1 MLIGN
6 RSLSA
11 SSKKI
16 DPVLDALFST
26 SAGPVQ
32 APPKSRYS
40 ELAAS
45 KARQEEESDSDNGEE
60 DDEELSSGDEG
71 DANSSEA
78 SDVDGAVESARDD
91 ELSDA
96 SAPGASDDDEREIAA
111 QILAEAQAH
120 ERKQKKKR
128 KHDEFHD
135 LESKYFDRLGDDEPP
150 VSKKRKSDDGLE
162 DEAEGSKAKDAEDDS
177 DSDIPVHES
186 LTQKKEVDE
195 IEKASRT
202 VFLSNVSVEAA
213 SSKKAKKIIMGH
225 LSSFLDKTA
234 KPPQSLESLRFRSL
248 PFSTAAMPKRAAFA
262 TKSLMEATTQSA
274 NAYVVYSS
282 AAVAREACEKLNG
295 TVVLDRHLRVD
306 SVAHPAPVDHR
317 RCVFVGNLG
326 FVDDETVLNVKTD
339 EDGKEQT
346 EKRKRTK
353 VPMDVEEG
361 LWRNFGKHAG
371 KVESV
376 RVIRDQTTRVGKGIA
391 YVQFHVS
398 ATLAMKSKRGAELL
412 TGMAQ
417 DGNSVE
423 SALLLNGK
431 KFPPMLPRE
440 LRVSRCKAPHK
451 TARAMDKKNAERSAA
466 LAASSKAKKG
476 TKYVPKLT
484 AEEQTMAGRTS
495 KLLGRSAAAQARIA
509 KTGGKK
515 RDRTSRREKQFSK
528 DGKEGAGVGMGAA
541 GFKKPEDFVFEGRR
555 ASSRDAKP
563 KDLKQKVGKKKA
575 GAKPKRKSAK

>member
-1 MLIGN
+1 MPKFAHGSWLN
-6 RSLSA
+6 ASRNTTLSA

-16 DPVLDALFST
+16 DPTLDALFST
-26 SAGPVQ
+26 SSGPVQ

-40 ELAAS
+40 ELAALR
-45 KARQEEESDSDNGEE
+45 ARQESDSENEEE
-60 DDEELSSGDEG
+60 DDEELSSIDEG
-71 DANSSEA
+71 DVNLSEA
-78 SDVDGAVESARDD
+78 SDVDEAAESTHDDDD
-91 ELSDA
+91 EMSDA

-135 LESKYFDRLGDDEPP
+135 LESKYFDKLGDNEPP
-150 VSKKRKSDDGLE
+150 VSKKRKSDDSSE
-162 DEAEGSKAKDAEDDS
+162 DEAGTSKTKDAEGDS

-186 LTQKKEVDE
+186 LTQKKEDDE
-195 IEKASRT
+195 IEKANRT
-202 VFLSNVSVEAA
+202 VFLSNVSIEAA
-213 SSKKAKKIIMGH
+213 SSKKAKKTLIGH
-225 LSSFLDKTA
+225 LSSFLDKDAT
-234 KPPQSLESLRFRSL
+234 PQQSLESLRFRSL
-248 PFSTAAMPKRAAFA
+248 PFSTAAMSKRAAFA
-262 TKSLMEATTQSA
+262 TKSLMEATTQSV

-282 AAVAREACEKLNG
+282 PAVARAACDKLNG

-391 YVQFHVS
+391 YVQFYVS
-398 ATLAMKSKRGAELL
+398 ANLAM
-412 TGMAQ
+412 
-417 DGNSVE
+417 
-423 SALLLNGK
+423 
-431 KFPPMLPRE
+431 
-440 LRVSRCKAPHK
+440 
-451 TARAMDKKNAERSAA
+451 
-466 LAASSKAKKG
+466 SS
-476 TKYVPKLT
+476 
-484 AEEQTMAGRTS
+484 
-495 KLLGRSAAAQARIA
+495 
-509 KTGGKK
+509 
-515 RDRTSRREKQFSK
+515 D
-528 DGKEGAGVGMGAA
+528 
-541 GFKKPEDFVFEGRR
+541 
-555 ASSRDAKP
+555 
-563 KDLKQKVGKKKA
+563 
-575 GAKPKRKSAK
+575 

>member
-1 MLIGN
+1 MGRN
-6 RSLSA
+6 RNAVLSA

-16 DPVLDALFST
+16 DPALDALFST
-26 SAGPVQ
+26 SSGPVQ
-32 APPKSRYS
+32 APSSSRYS
-40 ELAAS
+40 ELAS
-45 KARQEEESDSDNGEE
+45 SRARKEARTKNEEE
-60 DDEELSSGDEG
+60 DDADLSDATEDDEAAAEG
-71 DANSSEA
+71 T
-78 SDVDGAVESARDD
+78 DVD
-91 ELSDA
+91 ELRDA
-96 SAPGASDDDEREIAA
+96 SAPGAGDDDEREIAA

-135 LESKYFDRLGDDEPP
+135 LESKYFDKLGDDEPP
-150 VSKKRKSDDGLE
+150 VSKKRKPDGSAE
-162 DEAEGSKAKDAEDDS
+162 DEAGGSEAKDAEDDS

-195 IEKASRT
+195 LEKASRT
-202 VFLSNVSVEAA
+202 VFLSNVSIEAA
-213 SSKKAKKIIMGH
+213 TSKKAKKILTGH
-225 LSSFLDKTA
+225 LSSFLDKDA
-234 KPPQSLESLRFRSL
+234 SPPQKLESLRFRSL
-248 PFSTAAMPKRAAFA
+248 PFSTGSMPKRAAFA
-262 TKSLMEATTQSA
+262 TKSLMEATTQSV

-282 AAVAREACEKLNG
+282 AEVARAACKKLNG

-326 FVDDETVLNVKTD
+326 FVDDETVLNVKVD
-339 EDGKEQT
+339 SEGKEQT

-361 LWRNFGKHAG
+361 LWRKFGEHAG

-376 RVIRDQTTRVGKGIA
+376 RVIRDDKTRVGKGIA
-391 YVQFHVS
+391 YVQFH
-398 ATLAMKSKRGAELL
+398 
-412 TGMAQ
+412 

-451 TARAMDKKNAERSAA
+451 TARAMEKKSADRGAA
-466 LAASSKAKKG
+466 LAASGKG
-476 TKYVPKLT
+476 NRGTRYVPKLT
-484 AEEQTMAGRTS
+484 AEEQSKAGRAS
-495 KLLGRSAAAQARIA
+495 KLLGRSAAAQARKS
-509 KTGGKK
+509 KTGGKP
-515 RDRTSRREKQFSK
+515 RERAIRRAKMFGK
-528 DGKEGAGVGMGAA
+528 DTKDGAGVGVGVGVA

-563 KDLKQKVGKKKA
+563 KDLKQKVGKKK
-575 GAKPKRKSAK
+575 GSAKPKKKSSR

>member
-1 MLIGN
+1 M
-6 RSLSA
+6 LSA

-16 DPVLDALFST
+16 DPALDALFST
-26 SAGPVQ
+26 SSGPVQ

-45 KARQEEESDSDNGEE
+45 KARQQAESENDEE
-60 DDEELSSGDEG
+60 DDEELSELSSGDEDG
-71 DANSSEA
+71 ADLSDA
-78 SDVDGAVESARDD
+78 SDEDEDEAAVEGTDGD

-135 LESKYFDRLGDDEPP
+135 LESKYFDKLGDDEPP
-150 VSKKRKSDDGLE
+150 VSKKRKSDDETG
-162 DEAEGSKAKDAEDDS
+162 ASKTKDAEDDS

-195 IEKASRT
+195 IEKAART
-202 VFLSNVSVEAA
+202 VFLSNVSIEAA
-213 SSKKAKKIIMGH
+213 SSKKAKKILTGH

-234 KPPQSLESLRFRSL
+234 SPPQKLESLRFRSL
-248 PFSTAAMPKRAAFA
+248 PFSTGSMPKRAAFA
-262 TKSLMEATTQSA
+262 TKSLMEATTQSV

-282 AAVAREACEKLNG
+282 AEVARAACKKLNG

-326 FVDDETVLNVKTD
+326 FVDDETVLNVKVDD
-339 EDGKEQT
+339 EGKEQT

-361 LWRNFGKHAG
+361 LWRKFGEHAG

-376 RVIRDQTTRVGKGIA
+376 RVIRDDKTRVGKGIA
-391 YVQFHVS
+391 YVQFYVS
-398 ATLAMKSKRGAELL
+398 ATS
-412 TGMAQ
+412 
-417 DGNSVE
+417 
-423 SALLLNGK
+423 
-431 KFPPMLPRE
+431 
-440 LRVSRCKAPHK
+440 
-451 TARAMDKKNAERSAA
+451 
-466 LAASSKAKKG
+466 
-476 TKYVPKLT
+476 Y
-484 AEEQTMAGRTS
+484 GR
-495 KLLGRSAAAQARIA
+495 
-509 KTGGKK
+509 
-515 RDRTSRREKQFSK
+515 
-528 DGKEGAGVGMGAA
+528 
-541 GFKKPEDFVFEGRR
+541 
-555 ASSRDAKP
+555 
-563 KDLKQKVGKKKA
+563 
-575 GAKPKRKSAK
+575 

>member
-1 MLIGN
+1 MGKDKK
-6 RSLSA
+6 SGLSA

-16 DPVLDALFST
+16 DPTLDALFST
-26 SAGPVQ
+26 SSGPVQ

-40 ELAAS
+40 ELIPEN
-45 KARQEEESDSDNGEE
+45 ARRELERESEDEDEVE
-60 DDEELSSGDEG
+60 VDDEELSSGDEG
-71 DANSSEA
+71 DANESEA
-78 SDVDGAVESARDD
+78 SEVDEAADSVRDE

-96 SAPGASDDDEREIAA
+96 SAPGASEDDEREIAA

-128 KHDEFHD
+128 KQDEFHD
-135 LESKYFDRLGDDEPP
+135 LESKYFDKLGEDEPP
-150 VSKKRKSDDGLE
+150 ASKRRKSDDNGAE
-162 DEAEGSKAKDAEDDS
+162 DSKAKDAEDDS
-177 DSDIPVHES
+177 DGDIPVHES
-186 LTQKKEVDE
+186 LTKSKEADE

-202 VFLSNVSVEAA
+202 VFLSNVSIEAA
-213 SSKKAKKIIMGH
+213 SSKKAKKTLTSH
-225 LSSFLDKTA
+225 LSSFLDKSA
-234 KPPQSLESLRFRSL
+234 SPPQSLESLRFRSV
-248 PFSTAAMPKRAAFA
+248 PFATAAMPKRAAFA
-262 TKSLMEATTQSA
+262 TKNLMEATTQSV

-282 AAVAREACEKLNG
+282 AAVARAACEKLNG

-306 SVAHPAPVDHR
+306 SVAHPAAVDHR

-339 EDGKEQT
+339 EEGKEHT

-361 LWRNFGKHAG
+361 LWQTFGKHAG

-391 YVQFHVS
+391 YVQFY
-398 ATLAMKSKRGAELL
+398 
-412 TGMAQ
+412 

-431 KFPPMLPRE
+431 KFPPMLPRG

-451 TARAMDKKNAERSAA
+451 TARAMDKKNAEKSVA
-466 LAASSKAKKG
+466 LAASSKGKKG
-476 TKYVPKLT
+476 TRYVPKLT
-484 AEEQTMAGRTS
+484 AEEQTMAGRAG
-495 KLLGRSAAAQARIA
+495 KLLGHSAAAQARIA
-509 KTGGKK
+509 KNGGKK
-515 RDRTSRREKQFSK
+515 RDRTNRGEKKFGK
-528 DGKEGAGVGMGAA
+528 DKKEGAGAVV
-541 GFKKPEDFVFEGRR
+541 FKKPEDFVFEGRR

-575 GAKPKRKSAK
+575 GAKPKRKTAR

>member
-1 MLIGN
+1 
-6 RSLSA
+6 LSA

-16 DPVLDALFST
+16 DPALDALFST
-26 SAGPVQ
+26 SSGPVQ

-40 ELAAS
+40 ELAAA
-45 KARQEEESDSDNGEE
+45 KARQDAEVENEEE
-60 DDEELSSGDEG
+60 DDEELSELPSGDEG
-71 DANSSEA
+71 DADLSEA
-78 SDVDGAVESARDD
+78 SDVDEAAESTNDD

-135 LESKYFDRLGDDEPP
+135 LESKYFDKLGDDEPP
-150 VSKKRKSDDGLE
+150 ASKKRKSDDGAE
-162 DEAEGSKAKDAEDDS
+162 DEAEGSQTKDAEDDS

-186 LTQKKEVDE
+186 LTQNKEADE

-202 VFLSNVSVEAA
+202 VFLSNVSIEAA
-213 SSKKAKKIIMGH
+213 SSKKSKKILMGH

-234 KPPQSLESLRFRSL
+234 SPPQKLESLRFRSL
-248 PFSTAAMPKRAAFA
+248 PFSTGSMPKRAAFA

-282 AAVAREACEKLNG
+282 TEVARTACKKLNG

-326 FVDDETVLNVKTD
+326 FVDDETVLNVKVDD
-339 EDGKEQT
+339 EGKEQT

-361 LWRNFGKHAG
+361 LWRKFGEHAG

-376 RVIRDQTTRVGKGIA
+376 RVIRDDKTRVGKGIA
-391 YVQFHVS
+391 YVQFYVS
-398 ATLAMKSKRGAELL
+398 AILAM
-412 TGMAQ
+412 
-417 DGNSVE
+417 NS
-423 SALLLNGK
+423 
-431 KFPPMLPRE
+431 
-440 LRVSRCKAPHK
+440 
-451 TARAMDKKNAERSAA
+451 D
-466 LAASSKAKKG
+466 
-476 TKYVPKLT
+476 
-484 AEEQTMAGRTS
+484 
-495 KLLGRSAAAQARIA
+495 
-509 KTGGKK
+509 
-515 RDRTSRREKQFSK
+515 
-528 DGKEGAGVGMGAA
+528 
-541 GFKKPEDFVFEGRR
+541 
-555 ASSRDAKP
+555 
-563 KDLKQKVGKKKA
+563 
-575 GAKPKRKSAK
+575 

>member
-1 MLIGN
+1 M
-6 RSLSA
+6 SA

-16 DPVLDALFST
+16 DPALDALFST
-26 SAGPVQ
+26 SSGPVQ

-40 ELAAS
+40 ELAAAR
-45 KARQEEESDSDNGEE
+45 ARQEADSENEEE
-60 DDEELSSGDEG
+60 DDEELSSIDEG
-71 DANSSEA
+71 DVNSSGA
-78 SDVDGAVESARDD
+78 SDVDEAAENTQD
-91 ELSDA
+91 EGSSDA

-135 LESKYFDRLGDDEPP
+135 LESKYFDKLGDDEPP
-150 VSKKRKSDDGLE
+150 VSKKKRKSDDSAE
-162 DEAEGSKAKDAEDDS
+162 DEAGGAKTKNTEDDS

-186 LTQKKEVDE
+186 LTQNKEVDE

-202 VFLSNVSVEAA
+202 VFLSNVSIEAA
-213 SSKKAKKIIMGH
+213 SSKKAKKILTGH
-225 LSSFLDKTA
+225 LSSFLDKTTS
-234 KPPQSLESLRFRSL
+234 PPQSLESLRFRSL

-262 TKSLMEATTQSA
+262 TKSLMEATTQSV
-274 NAYVVYSS
+274 NAYVVYNSP
-282 AAVAREACEKLNG
+282 AVARAACEKLNG

-361 LWRNFGKHAG
+361 LWQNFGKHAG

-391 YVQFHVS
+391 YVQFYVS
-398 ATLAMKSKRGAELL
+398 AILAM
-412 TGMAQ
+412 
-417 DGNSVE
+417 
-423 SALLLNGK
+423 NG
-431 KFPPMLPRE
+431 
-440 LRVSRCKAPHK
+440 
-451 TARAMDKKNAERSAA
+451 D
-466 LAASSKAKKG
+466 
-476 TKYVPKLT
+476 
-484 AEEQTMAGRTS
+484 
-495 KLLGRSAAAQARIA
+495 
-509 KTGGKK
+509 
-515 RDRTSRREKQFSK
+515 
-528 DGKEGAGVGMGAA
+528 
-541 GFKKPEDFVFEGRR
+541 
-555 ASSRDAKP
+555 
-563 KDLKQKVGKKKA
+563 
-575 GAKPKRKSAK
+575 